1 MHLTVGCMKLTQ
13 SARGTLSAGGAPE
26 HRKLPKSGN
35 FVNGGVCAASGSRCA
50 DGAILTQVRASVR
63 RIWSDYG
70 KFSWR
75 VARGALSICGWSPW
89 LEAAASLARGR
100 LSCVAT
106 SVMRCPDG
114 YALRCEKRSFSSL
127 HLAAVSYSRC
137 VRTAVSTAHNRR
149 RCARPFALRTSD
161 GCERGRKRAVRPE
174 SEQCGE
180 KGGERPPGSSV
191 TELNQCAQLVH
202 ADAANLAAAY
212 LERYHDVD
220 PVSVALLVVSC
231 VVHERL

>member
-1 MHLTVGCMKLTQ
+1 MRLTQ

-26 HRKLPKSGN
+26 HGGFPKAGH

-50 DGAILTQVRASVR
+50 KRAVLTHVRASVR

-75 VARGALSICGWSPW
+75 VARGALSICRRSPW
-89 LEAAASLARGR
+89 LEAAASLAMGR

-161 GCERGRKRAVRPE
+161 GCEHGRKRAVRPE

-180 KGGERPPGSSV
+180 KGGEKAPGSSV
-191 TELNQCAQLVH
+191 TELNKCAQLVH
-202 ADAANLAAAY
+202 ADAANLAATD
-212 LERYHDVD
+212 LERDHDVD